1 MVWQKKK
8 ENQRELINNYAVQS
22 QVTSRIFPIMRNV
35 MQTGNLSDK
44 REKNA
49 QQSAKLGLI
58 ALIKYVAR
66 QSEADEGKD
75 GKIFTLQESEKF
87 WKMDL
92 PELFSELSYFQEKSG
107 LMLMSKPPMIN
118 FLAKT
123 ISYHEAIRANPQRSR
138 IKLVIIPATAG
149 KEDDGMKEFPTE
161 EEVL

>member
-35 MQTGNLSDK
+35 MATGNLSDK
-44 REKNA
+44 RERSA

-75 GKIFTLQESEKF
+75 GKIFTPQESERF

-92 PELFSELSYFQEKSG
+92 RNCSPNY
-107 LMLMSKPPMIN
+107 P
-118 FLAKT
+118 
-123 ISYHEAIRANPQRSR
+123 ISRRKA
-138 IKLVIIPATAG
+138 
-149 KEDDGMKEFPTE
+149 D
-161 EEVL
+161 